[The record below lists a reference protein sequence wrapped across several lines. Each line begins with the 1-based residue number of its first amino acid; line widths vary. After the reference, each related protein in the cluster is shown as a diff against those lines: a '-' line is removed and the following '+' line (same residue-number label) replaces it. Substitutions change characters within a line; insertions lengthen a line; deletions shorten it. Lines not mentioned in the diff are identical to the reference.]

1 MILLDTNVISALMRP
16 AIAPAVAAYLR
27 AQAPEELFTASLC
40 EAELRYGI
48 ARLPAGR
55 RRDAVEAAFRSF
67 LTAGFA
73 GRIIAFDSA
82 CAAGYATVRVRRE
95 AAGRQIGIPDA
106 MIAGTALAHGAT
118 VVTRNVADFAGCGIP
133 IVDPWQPPA

>member
-16 AIAPAVAAYLR
+16 QVDPAVAAYLQTR
-27 AQAPEELFTASLC
+27 PPDMLFTASLC
-40 EAELRYGI
+40 EAEIRYGI

-55 RRDAVEAAFRSF
+55 RRDGLAEAFRTF
-67 LTAGFA
+67 LAEGFS

-82 CAAGYATVRVRRE
+82 CAAAYADIRVLRE
-95 AAGRQIGIPDA
+95 TAGLPVAIPDA

-118 VVTRNVADFAGCGIP
+118 VATRNINDFAHCGIL
-133 IVDPWQPPA
+133 VENPWHVA